1 MTTSRGW
8 EEPLWARLAGELG
21 LPGVLLPA
29 EHGGSGLGGTE
40 LALVMEEAGA
50 ALVAAPLLSTA
61 ALAVP
66 LLLACGD
73 GATLARYGHRISAG
87 ELTATVALTE
97 DDGRW
102 STVAMRTTA
111 RRRSSGWELDGTKNY
126 VVDGATSG
134 MVLVGAAT
142 DDGLGVFAVDA
153 DAPGLHREPL
163 ATLDLTRK
171 QARLTFTRTPATAVG
186 PADATDAVERAS
198 DFSRAMLAAEQV
210 GGAQRCLDMTAEHAR
225 TRTQFGRP
233 IGGFQAVKQRLA
245 EMLIQVGIG
254 PVSRRGGRRVEPP
267 ARTVRRGWGSGG
279 RPGDRGAHRG
289 ITCTDAYT
297 WVTAAGHPAAR
308 RDRVHL
314 GARCTPLFQARPG
327 RQTPARHPFRARR
340 GARGAP
346 GQGSALIGVQRP
358 LKRGSRFSTKA
369 ARPSGSPGC
378 ATRAPSRRPPGPG
391 APPDPAPTRS

>member
-1 MTTSRGW
+1 MSDPTSAADLRLLRASVHKAFAELSPISEVRRVMTTSRGW

-50 ALVAAPLLSTA
+50 ALVPAPLLSTA

-153 DAPGLHREPL
+153 DAPGLHRETL

-245 EMLIQVGIG
+245 EMLIQVESARSAAAVAAASSHL
-254 PVSRRGGRRVEPP
+254 PEPYGADGDP
-267 ARTVRRGWGSGG
+267 ADDLAIAARI
-279 RPGDRGAHRG
+279 AG

-297 WVTAAGHPAAR
+297 WVTAQAIQLHGGIGFTWEHDVHLYFKRAQADKHLLGTPSEHVAVLAGHL
-308 RDRVHL
+308 D
-314 GARCTPLFQARPG
+314 
-327 RQTPARHPFRARR
+327 
-340 GARGAP
+340 
-346 GQGSALIGVQRP
+346 
-358 LKRGSRFSTKA
+358 
-369 ARPSGSPGC
+369 
-378 ATRAPSRRPPGPG
+378 RAPL
-391 APPDPAPTRS
+391 